1 MFNVDLEKWMLCFH
15 SDEVERELTQHDR
28 ALTQLTVVAVLS
40 SGQAL
45 LPAVQADGRRAEHE
59 LTHKWCDQGK
69 EEVEP
74 LSRVWLVVTPWTVP
88 ASFLCPGN
96 SLGKNTRVGCHFI
109 LQGILPT
116 QGLNL
121 DLPHCGQILYHL
133 SHKGSSQCKEGPNA
147 IIAHWGN
154 EGCLAT

>member
-1 MFNVDLEKWMLCFH
+1 MN
-15 SDEVERELTQHDR
+15 
-28 ALTQLTVVAVLS
+28 AVLS
-40 SGQAL
+40 FWWGGERAHPAWPRPDSAHHSCCAQLRPGSTARCPGRWEKGRAWVNSQMMQPRQRRKWSRSVVSDL
-45 LPAVQADGRRAEHE
+45 LWPHGLYPAR
-59 LTHKWCDQGK
+59 
-69 EEVEP
+69 
-74 LSRVWLVVTPWTVP
+74 
-88 ASFLCPGN
+88 FLCPGN

-147 IIAHWGN
+147 IRAHWGN